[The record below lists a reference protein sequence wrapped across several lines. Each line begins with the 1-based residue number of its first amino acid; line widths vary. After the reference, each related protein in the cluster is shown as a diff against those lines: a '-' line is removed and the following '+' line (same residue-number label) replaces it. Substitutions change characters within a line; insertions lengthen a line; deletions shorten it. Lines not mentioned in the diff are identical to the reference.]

1 MNVYNTVVEIMLLL
15 LINLDVVKLVI
26 SKQVIIKIIA

>member
-15 LINLDVVKLVI
+15 LINLNVVKVVI
-26 SKQVIIKIIA
+26 SKQVIIKIIV

>member
-15 LINLDVVKLVI
+15 LINLNVVKLVI
-26 SKQVIIKIIA
+26 SKQVIIKIIV